1 MSTSGQAKIDFPV
14 DWRFRIIVEAD
25 RSDEAVPQ
33 IQAVLA
39 AAGKLPHL
47 MPGRSS
53 SGGRYIIW
61 EIETRLMDRR
71 ELEDLPARL
80 CAVPGV
86 KTVL

>member
-1 MSTSGQAKIDFPV
+1 MSISGQAKIEFPV
-14 DWRFRIIVEAD
+14 DWRFRIIVEAAQ
-25 RSDEAVPQ
+25 SDAAVPQ
-33 IQAVLA
+33 IRAVLA

-47 MPGRSS
+47 VPGRSS
-53 SGGRYIIW
+53 AGGRYVIW

-71 ELEDLPARL
+71 ELEELPARL